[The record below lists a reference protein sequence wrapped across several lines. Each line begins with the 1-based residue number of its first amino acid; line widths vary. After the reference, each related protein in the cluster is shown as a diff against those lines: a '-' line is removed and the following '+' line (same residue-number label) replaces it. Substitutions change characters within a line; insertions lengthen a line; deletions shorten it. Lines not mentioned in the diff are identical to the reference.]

1 MGRTETKISE
11 LAQQA
16 AGGLG
21 YTVESVELLGS
32 GPKLLLRISIDKEG
46 GVTIGDCALMSREI
60 SALLDVED
68 LIPSRYTLEISSPGL
83 DRPLKNPADFR
94 KQTGKLIRVSTR
106 TPFDG
111 QTFLV
116 GRLKEAGDNL
126 FLIVVGEKEI
136 EVPYSA
142 VAKARLEIEI

>member
-1 MGRTETKISE
+1 M
-11 LAQQA
+11 
-16 AGGLG
+16 
-21 YTVESVELLGS
+21 
-32 GPKLLLRISIDKEG
+32 
-46 GVTIGDCALMSREI
+46 
-60 SALLDVED
+60 
-68 LIPSRYTLEISSPGL
+68 IPSRYTLEISSPGL

>member
-1 MGRTETKISE
+1 M
-11 LAQQA
+11 
-16 AGGLG
+16 G

-68 LIPSRYTLEISSPGL
+68 LTPSRYTLEISSPGL